1 MLMNFLQEIQDQG
14 IAKTNHTP
22 DIYCKMF
29 EDNSGA
35 LELARVPKM
44 RPRTKHINLVY
55 HHFRSYVQDG
65 TIMIYPVKSEDM
77 PADIFTKMPAQ
88 NLYRKHRAFL
98 LGW

>member
-1 MLMNFLQEIQDQG
+1 
-14 IAKTNHTP
+14 
-22 DIYCKMF
+22 MF
-29 EDNSGA
+29 EDNSVA
-35 LELARVPKM
+35 LELAPVSKM

-55 HHFRSYVQDG
+55 HHFRSYLQDG
-65 TIMIYPVKSEDM
+65 TIMIYPLKSEDM